1 MKRYSLLEVTFK
13 VKQQTKKHT
22 EYPEVYD
29 ENLTNAL
36 LDYEDAAERTAEG
49 KYRCRD
55 CGVLFDTLEAHD
67 FHLRSV
73 HGRAEVMPLV
83 GMQM

>member
-1 MKRYSLLEVTFK
+1 MNHEALFSFGVTFK
-13 VKQQTKKHT
+13 VKQQTKKG
-22 EYPEVYD
+22 YPEVYN
-29 ENLTNAL
+29 ENLANAL
-36 LDYEDAAERTAEG
+36 LDYEDASERTAEG

-73 HGRAEVMPLV
+73 HGRAEVIPLV